1 MAELN
6 DPATG
11 GGAAAG
17 GFCRCAIDNE
27 NVERGQSPQRL
38 GPRSPLP
45 TPVRCE
51 GSGLNVAS
59 GGGIGGSRT
68 VSRPIKL
75 GNAGGGKALTSG
87 VLSKKAR

>member
-59 GGGIGGSRT
+59 GRRHWRESDSVT
-68 VSRPIKL
+68 TDK
-75 GNAGGGKALTSG
+75 AG
-87 VLSKKAR
+87 